1 LKNVSDSIERGEGTL
16 GKLVKD
22 ESLYNE
28 AKETLQSVKGIT
40 EKVEKG
46 EGTLGKL
53 LSDDKLIKEAEK
65 TMKKVQRAAEGIEE
79 QTPITV
85 LGTIIG
91 IFF

>member
-1 LKNVSDSIERGEGTL
+1 LKNISETIERGEGTL
-16 GKLVKD
+16 GKLIKD
-22 ESLYNE
+22 ESLYRDV
-28 AKETLQSVKGIT
+28 KETIQSVKGIA

-53 LSDDKLIKEAEK
+53 VSDDKLMKEAEK
-65 TMKKVQRAAEGIEE
+65 TMKKIQKAAESIDE

-85 LGTIIG
+85 LGTLIG

>member
-1 LKNVSDSIERGEGTL
+1 
-16 GKLVKD
+16 
-22 ESLYNE
+22 
-28 AKETLQSVKGIT
+28 
-40 EKVEKG
+40 
-46 EGTLGKL
+46 
-53 LSDDKLIKEAEK
+53 LIKEAEK